1 MQYPIPTLRCSFHRP
16 TLYTLLLSFTLSCST
31 AIEENNQTLFD
42 PTFDNWTFNGD
53 ANWEFIGEEWIA
65 RIDSGN
71 GFVMTK
77 GTFDNFELTLDFYP
91 DSTINSGIYIRCI
104 APMISATDCYEFNIW
119 DLHPNQENR
128 TGAVVA
134 RAKPQKHVETLNRW
148 NSYRIRVD
156 GDHLQAWVN
165 DEQTVDL
172 HNTDLAN
179 GYIALQASL
188 AGAVKFKN
196 VKLSRL

>member
-1 MQYPIPTLRCSFHRP
+1 MQHNNPTSISQAFLSV
-16 TLYTLLLSFTLSCST
+16 LLLWIISTSCST
-31 AIEENNQTLFD
+31 TNEDKNQTLFD
-42 PTFDNWTFNGD
+42 PTFDDWTINGD
-53 ANWEFIGEEWIA
+53 ARWENIGDEWIA
-65 RIDSGN
+65 RLDSGN

-104 APMISATDCYEFNIW
+104 DPMISATDCYEFNIW

-134 RAKPQKHVETLNRW
+134 RAQPLKHVETLNQW
-148 NSYRIRVD
+148 NSYRITVE

-172 HNTDLAN
+172 RNADLSS
-179 GYIALQASL
+179 GYIALQASGNGL
-188 AGAVKFKN
+188 VKFRN
-196 VKLSRL
+196 ITLSRN